1 MCVHMYLLVAQECVI
16 MSVLTYCIYVKLYG
30 NNSYEKN
37 CRHENMYS
45 MYILFSSTERT
56 LDIERARAKEIA
68 TGPPPKQEIDMV
80 CVCTYI
86 CM

>member
-1 MCVHMYLLVAQECVI
+1 MKKKTADMKIC
-16 MSVLTYCIYVKLYG
+16 
-30 NNSYEKN
+30 
-37 CRHENMYS
+37 